1 MTMRLGTRIL
11 VVEDDHY
18 MGELIAMELEHRGF
32 EVECAKDGLSGVEAC
47 DRFRPEVVV
56 LDIMLPGLDGVGV
69 LKRLRADGNRVPVIM
84 LTARNAPADK
94 VHSLDLGA
102 DDYLTKPFHTEELV
116 SRIRTVLR
124 RVDGGEVLRVGDLEI
139 NRERIEVRRDEEK
152 VSLTAQEY
160 RLLEFMALNE
170 GRVLSRETLL
180 SRVWD
185 ADSSVTSNAVEV
197 YIGYLRKKIDRPGKT
212 KLMHTVRGLGYV
224 LKQG

>member
-1 MTMRLGTRIL
+1 M
-11 VVEDDHY
+11 VEDDRY
-18 MGELIAMELEHRGF
+18 MAELIEMELEHRGF
-32 EVECAKDGLSGVEAC
+32 EVECAEDGPSGVETC
-47 DRFRPEVVV
+47 HHFRPEVVV

-69 LKRLRADGNRVPVIM
+69 LKKLRAEGSQVPVIM

-116 SRIRTVLR
+116 SRIRTILR
-124 RVDGGEVLRVGDLEI
+124 RVEGSDVLRVGDLEI
-139 NRERIEVRRDEEK
+139 DRERIEVRRAGEQI
-152 VSLTAQEY
+152 SLTAQEY

-170 GRVLSRETLL
+170 GRVFSRETLL
-180 SRVWD
+180 SRVWE

-197 YIGYLRKKIDRPGKT
+197 YIGYLRKKIDLPDKP
-212 KLMHTVRGLGYV
+212 KLLHTIRGLGYV